1 MPTAFITGASRGIGR
16 GIALGLAAAGH
27 DIAALATQADPAVT
41 IKGLYEVAARV
52 QALGRRFVPITGDIA
67 DLAAHERIVAEAVD
81 GLGGVDLFVS
91 NAGVAPQQRLDVL
104 EMHPESYDR
113 VMNINLRGALF
124 LAQRVARHMVGRSQ
138 IPLNPPF
145 SKGEAGAAP
154 PETAAGLCA
163 VPAQR
168 MVFIT
173 SISANT
179 ASPNRAEYCISKA
192 GLAMAAQNFAVRL
205 APHGIGVYDLRPG
218 ITETDMTAGVKEK
231 YDALIADGLLL
242 QPRWG
247 TPEDIAKAVTAIASG
262 ALDYSTGA
270 VIEIGGGFSV
280 QRL

>member
-16 GIALGLAAAGH
+16 GIALGLATAGH
-27 DIAALATQADPAVT
+27 DIAALATHADPADT
-41 IKGLYEVAARV
+41 TRGLYEVAARV
-52 QALGRRFVPITGDIA
+52 QELGRRFVPITGDIA
-67 DLAAHERIVAEAVD
+67 DLTAHPRILAEAVD
-81 GLGGVDLFVS
+81 GLAGIDCFVS
-91 NAGVAPQQRLDVL
+91 NAGVAPLQRLDLL
-104 EMHPESYDR
+104 EMTPESYDR
-113 VMNINLRGALF
+113 VMGINLRGALF
-124 LAQRVARHMVGRSQ
+124 LAQGVARHMIERGVRG
-138 IPLNPPF
+138 
-145 SKGEAGAAP
+145 
-154 PETAAGLCA
+154 
-163 VPAQR
+163 QR

-173 SISANT
+173 SISAHT

-192 GLAMAAQNFAVRL
+192 GLSMAAQNFAVRL

-218 ITETDMTAGVKEK
+218 ITETDMTSGVKEK

-247 TPEDIAKAVTAIASG
+247 TPEDIAKAVTAIATG